1 MRESKVPL
9 DVIPPESAF
18 VYVHQRDEQYGA
30 GSYVQWIDKKIYY
43 VIRCPDIW
51 LGTVKDDCYWYW
63 GQDYELF
70 DATNSKD
77 ELTADLPHIGYRVN
91 GVDIYEYIFLMSHGG
106 IKKGDYFFLDD
117 KIYQATADITG
128 LDITDSRVLGFAVSG
143 IYVFYPDAFP
153 QFEAGM
159 YIYSPTITHP
169 LNKLETQVFYA
180 VYRTLVDVKPPF
192 NFQDINKFVSAGI
205 VSREW
210 GDCDSFS
217 WNLRLFYSEYP
228 CCWDLTKGE
237 FVYTEENHGYNKIGQ
252 AIYEITKVPFKGCG
266 DLTTQTK
273 VLSTQPVPWKNNDIY
288 WVYDFDN
295 SPVYHKGAY
304 IYYKDGKIY
313 QSYDCEQKIY
323 PDDDECI
330 WHWGQD
336 YKMYRIINGVNTHVG
351 WIVNGSMQ
359 VFFDQYSEYAEEGN
373 FLFKDD
379 AIYQIGN
386 VNVCTV
392 TINQSD
398 NQHITVVVNGV
409 RTHTDSFKVYS
420 GALLQCSIESDD
432 GYTAGTLNIYGTSV
446 TTDLTIEATPAVANQ

>member
-1 MRESKVPL
+1 M
-9 DVIPPESAF
+9 
-18 VYVHQRDEQYGA
+18 
-30 GSYVQWIDKKIYY
+30 
-43 VIRCPDIW
+43 
-51 LGTVKDDCYWYW
+51 
-63 GQDYELF
+63 
-70 DATNSKD
+70 
-77 ELTADLPHIGYRVN
+77 
-91 GVDIYEYIFLMSHGG
+91 
-106 IKKGDYFFLDD
+106 
-117 KIYQATADITG
+117 
-128 LDITDSRVLGFAVSG
+128 
-143 IYVFYPDAFP
+143 
-153 QFEAGM
+153 
-159 YIYSPTITHP
+159 
-169 LNKLETQVFYA
+169 
-180 VYRTLVDVKPPF
+180 
-192 NFQDINKFVSAGI
+192 
-205 VSREW
+205 
-210 GDCDSFS
+210 
-217 WNLRLFYSEYP
+217 
-228 CCWDLTKGE
+228 
-237 FVYTEENHGYNKIGQ
+237 
-252 AIYEITKVPFKGCG
+252 
-266 DLTTQTK
+266 
-273 VLSTQPVPWKNNDIY
+273 LSTQPVPWKNNDIY

-359 VFFDQYSEYAEEGN
+359 VFFGQYSDYAEEGN

-379 AIYQIGN
+379 AIYQIGDA
-386 VNVCTV
+386 NVCTV

-446 TTDLTIEATPAVANQ
+446 TTDLIIEATPAVASQ

>member
-1 MRESKVPL
+1 MANLCIKHEFNTTDNWVFEY
-9 DVIPPESAF
+9 DVT
-18 VYVHQRDEQYGA
+18 VDYHKDTLVHY
-30 GSYVQWIDKKIYY
+30 K
-43 VIRCPDIW
+43 
-51 LGTVKDDCYWYW
+51 
-63 GQDYELF
+63 
-70 DATNSKD
+70 
-77 ELTADLPHIGYRVN
+77 
-91 GVDIYEYIFLMSHGG
+91 
-106 IKKGDYFFLDD
+106 DD
-117 KIYQATADITG
+117 KIYQSYDCEKKLYIIG
-128 LDITDSRVLGFAVSG
+128 LDSECCWYYGQDYQFYQDVDGTFKFIGYLVNNQLVLFKQYVNFNDVGTWYYDDEAKIPGIFVVSAVNSDG
-143 IYVFYPDAFP
+143 SVSVEQVAIKIAGVYVFYEWAFNT
-153 QFEAGM
+153 FEKGM
-159 YIYSPTITHP
+159 YILHIDYSHP
-169 LNKLETQVFYA
+169 LVDTETQVYYA
-180 VYRTLVDVKPPF
+180 IWRTLGTVSQPLDFHDSSKFESVGVAVRHWVDCEHYYW
-192 NFQDINKFVSAGI
+192 QYM
-205 VSREW
+205 
-210 GDCDSFS
+210 
-217 WNLRLFYSEYP
+217 LFYSEYP

-237 FVYTEENHGYNKIGQ
+237 FVYTEKNHGYNKIGQ
-252 AIYEITKVPFKGCG
+252 AIYETTKVPFKGCG

-273 VLSTQPVPWKNNDIY
+273 VLSTKPVPWKNNDIY

-359 VFFDQYSEYAEEGN
+359 VFFDQYSNYAEEGN

-432 GYTAGTLNIYGTSV
+432 GYTAGTLNIYGISV
-446 TTDLTIEATPAVANQ
+446 TTDLTIEATPAVASQ

>member
-1 MRESKVPL
+1 MANLCIKHEFNTTDNWVFEY
-9 DVIPPESAF
+9 DVT
-18 VYVHQRDEQYGA
+18 VDYHKDTLVHY
-30 GSYVQWIDKKIYY
+30 K
-43 VIRCPDIW
+43 
-51 LGTVKDDCYWYW
+51 
-63 GQDYELF
+63 
-70 DATNSKD
+70 
-77 ELTADLPHIGYRVN
+77 
-91 GVDIYEYIFLMSHGG
+91 
-106 IKKGDYFFLDD
+106 DD
-117 KIYQATADITG
+117 KIYQSYDCEKKLYIIG
-128 LDITDSRVLGFAVSG
+128 LDSECCWYYGQDYQFYQDVDGTFKFIGYLVNNQLVLFKQYVNFNDVGTWYYDDEAKIPGIFVVSAVNSDG
-143 IYVFYPDAFP
+143 SVSVEQVAIKIAGVYVFYEWAFNT
-153 QFEAGM
+153 FEKGM
-159 YIYSPTITHP
+159 YILHIDYSHP
-169 LNKLETQVFYA
+169 LVDTETQVYYA
-180 VYRTLVDVKPPF
+180 IWRTLDTVSQPLDFHDSSKFESVGVAVRHWVDCEHYYW
-192 NFQDINKFVSAGI
+192 QYM
-205 VSREW
+205 
-210 GDCDSFS
+210 
-217 WNLRLFYSEYP
+217 LFYSEYP
-228 CCWDLTKGE
+228 CCWDLAKGE

-252 AIYEITKVPFKGCG
+252 AIYEITEVPFKGCA

-359 VFFDQYSEYAEEGN
+359 VFFDQYSDYAEEGN

-446 TTDLTIEATPAVANQ
+446 TTDLTIEATPAVASQ